1 MLQYC
6 PPLRER
12 VFRSHSSIQLSVST
26 GPRGQYKA
34 WTELQMSRAFS
45 AVVSE
50 GMSVRKAASE
60 YNVPKS
66 SLADRVSGR
75 VMPGTK
81 SGPPMY
87 LTVSEE
93 TELVQF
99 LTRCAGIGYGKS
111 RKEVIALV
119 QRILDKKGILKM
131 VTNGWWESFCHRH
144 PNISLRSGAS
154 LSLARARASD
164 PEMVSRYFDL
174 LERTLKENDL
184 IGKPGQVFNMDESG
198 MPLDP
203 KTPKVVAEQ
212 GSTTVVVGSGNKSQ
226 VTIVGCCSAAGFC
239 MPPMVIWDRKTLAPQ
254 LTIGEVPGTIYGL
267 SGSGWMDMELF
278 DMWFQNHFLRY
289 APSARPILL
298 LLDGHSSHYCPDT
311 IRLAAWEKIILFA
324 LPPNTTHL
332 SQPLDR
338 GCFGPLKVSWREEC
352 HRYMS
357 ENPGKV
363 VTKFQFSPIFSKA
376 WARSMIVANI
386 TAGFR
391 VTGVY
396 PLNRHA
402 FSLPSYEVKDLSQET
417 GLSFI
422 PMYSPISRRP
432 SKRDAH
438 EFTEEEVTLFEKRYE
453 SGYDLTGA
461 TAVSSFLSY
470 PSPPARAESFK
481 PKSCRRVLTSSENL
495 AIMEEKEREKKEK
508 QKEREEAR
516 KKKAAKAEEMERKKR
531 ARKECISDK
540 CK

>member
-1 MLQYC
+1 
-6 PPLRER
+6 
-12 VFRSHSSIQLSVST
+12 
-26 GPRGQYKA
+26 
-34 WTELQMSRAFS
+34 MSRAFI

-203 KTPKVVAEQ
+203 KIPKVVAEQ
-212 GSTTVVVGSGNKSQ
+212 GSATVVVGSGNKSQ

-376 WARSMIVANI
+376 WARSMIIANI

-402 FSLPSYEVKDLSQET
+402 FSFPSYEVKDLSQET

-422 PMYSPISRRP
+422 PMYSPILRRP

-438 EFTEEEVTLFEKRYE
+438 EFTEEEVTQSTVHPLQYR
-453 SGYDLTGA
+453 S

-470 PSPPARAESFK
+470 PSPPARVESFK
-481 PKSCRRVLTSSENL
+481 PK
-495 AIMEEKEREKKEK
+495 
-508 QKEREEAR
+508 
-516 KKKAAKAEEMERKKR
+516 
-531 ARKECISDK
+531 
-540 CK
+540 